1 MKYGIPD
8 EYITDDFIKIAKE
21 MDELKGKIQWE
32 SDECYFSSDLP
43 DAKGLCYYLNEGFIK
58 DNEQN
63 RKIKD
68 TLESLE
74 KKLYIEGRK
83 ISKTIIEAKKKIP
96 ILLVSDAQDL
106 IEEDLGHIKDKE
118 NIELDTLSVKEKIKL
133 YFKHFDYIPAS
144 YILNPYLVLEKD
156 IQLEINQHDSA
167 DDELNAYLDKDYYE
181 VSIGKD

>member
-63 RKIKD
+63 RKNKD
-68 TLESLE
+68 ALE
-74 KKLYIEGRK
+74 
-83 ISKTIIEAKKKIP
+83 
-96 ILLVSDAQDL
+96 
-106 IEEDLGHIKDKE
+106 
-118 NIELDTLSVKEKIKL
+118 
-133 YFKHFDYIPAS
+133 
-144 YILNPYLVLEKD
+144 
-156 IQLEINQHDSA
+156 
-167 DDELNAYLDKDYYE
+167 
-181 VSIGKD
+181 